1 MASPG
6 PLNFF
11 GDMGM
16 AGGQDVAPN
25 PMQND
30 QICINFYVEV
40 DQQNPKEVVGLL
52 GCPGLV
58 ELVADPAGGAPGF
71 TNTQTEWPAASA
83 VTNLPVRGVWELPG
97 GNQAL
102 AIIANKC
109 YLVTAYSAK
118 VSTFATLTLTYVGM
132 LLTSSGPVSIRD
144 NNAGGYAVIVDGPY
158 GYLYRLD
165 GTASS
170 TTSNMYTAGGTSVAS
185 ASQST
190 STGLFTTAT
199 QAFSAGDIVSIQGT
213 PPTGFTTNTNYYVI
227 ATGLTTTACELSATL
242 GGAAIV
248 PTVSSACSIVPFV
261 ASNVLTFNATPNY
274 KMIIGATVTD
284 SAGYIPA
291 GTTITAVDYFGAP
304 PTITISNNTTG
315 ASSSDTVTSTLP
327 VWTQIFDPAFLGA
340 TRVAY
345 IDGWWVFNKP
355 GSQTFYTNYP
365 AYGIAFSGTYFALK
379 DAYSDNLLS
388 VMEHK
393 EMLWLIGDKTTEIW
407 YDAGGANFPFSR
419 LTGTLIQAGCM
430 ATASV
435 ARICSS
441 EGVEGLIWLGR
452 DERGENKIIH
462 TQGFQYNVVSS
473 PAFSAEVSQY
483 PVTYDAI
490 GYTYQEDTHE
500 FYVLTFP
507 TADTTWCYDTQSG
520 LLHKRLSYD
529 PYTQQY
535 HRHRSN
541 CYMNFKSM
549 RIVGDYQNGALYQ
562 MTRDVQNDAGWP
574 LLAQRRSPP
583 IWDKGQRGRVFMA
596 SLQLDFSSG
605 VGNSSGLGSAPQC
618 SLAISRDGG
627 KTFGQRT
634 YRPIGQAGKY
644 KTRTMWRRLG
654 FSRDCVVDLQVID
667 PVKRDLIGVTLKA
680 FSSA

>member
-11 GDMGM
+11 GDFGM

-102 AIIANKC
+102 AVIANKC

-158 GYLYRLD
+158 GYLYRISGVA
-165 GTASS
+165 GT
-170 TTSNMYTAGGTSVAS
+170 
-185 ASQST
+185 
-190 STGLFTTAT
+190 TTAT
-199 QAFSAGDIVSIQGT
+199 MT
-213 PPTGFTTNTNYYVI
+213 TTN
-227 ATGLTTTACELSATL
+227 G
-242 GGAAIV
+242 
-248 PTVSSACSIVPFV
+248 
-261 ASNVLTFNATPNY
+261 SNVITFNATPNY
-274 KMIIGATVTD
+274 QMIIGASVSD
-284 SAGYIPA
+284 SASYIPA
-291 GTTITAVDYFGAP
+291 ATTIIAVNYFGSP
-304 PTITISNNTTG
+304 PTITISNNATG

-340 TRVAY
+340 SRVAY

-365 AYGIAFSGTYFALK
+365 AFGIAFSGTYFALK

-605 VGNSSGLGSAPQC
+605 VGNASGLGAAPQC

-634 YRPIGQAGKY
+634 YRPIGKAGKY